1 MFSFLTGYK
10 TYLAAG
16 VGIALGAWQGLAD
29 AGVVHSG
36 VPASLPILV
45 GFLGLGALRSSLQGP
60 TEQIVSNIA
69 SLFVHPALASVTPE
83 QKVAAVVVTPAY
95 KAATETTKTDLL
107 NASQLPTIPQSKG
120 S

>member
-10 TYLAAG
+10 TYLAVG

-29 AGVVHSG
+29 VGVVHSG
-36 VPASLPILV
+36 VPVSLPILV
-45 GFLGLGALRSSLQGP
+45 GFLGLGALRSAVQGP

-83 QKVAAVVVTPAY
+83 QKVAAVVATPAY

-107 NASQLPTIPQSKG
+107 NASQLPSTTPKG